1 MLSAAVLALAACTQ
15 NDWTD
20 SSGLPEGKYPL
31 VIEAG
36 GLESVA
42 SRATVDGNWEGVT
55 DVALQ
60 VGAEVKTYTVSASGA
75 NKENAM
81 LSSTAPFYWTSRA
94 DITVTAWW
102 PYNTADLSM
111 PEVKVNADQS
121 SLENFKSSDY
131 IYAHSDAVEFE
142 NPTLEFTHRT
152 ARVTVTLVEGKGVT
166 SLEGASV
173 SLNGLDTEHENPA
186 SVTPY
191 KVSDGFTYD
200 ALVAPQTIA
209 QGAAFISVQ
218 LNGGTYSYLPD
229 AAIELAAGSRYNYTV
244 KVNAKGLEL
253 VGCTITDWTT
263 MGNEEVDANAD
274 YSYNASTD
282 TYTVFTAEGL
292 YAWAE
297 HVNAGNYSTNCIL
310 ANDIVLSAVAEGE
323 SNWTPIHDYYHGT
336 FDGQNHTISGIVI
349 DKSESFEVFVGLFS
363 RLDSDGTV
371 KNLGLVDIDI
381 IDGYTAGGIVG
392 HNLGVVSSC
401 YTIGNIEGDEE
412 AGGIVGL
419 NFGEITSCYTTANIQ
434 GDMHTGGIVG
444 VNEDKIIACYS
455 AGQIQGNHSV
465 GGIAGVNFDEI
476 MACYSTGNIK
486 GESVPL
492 PPMEDEHF
500 IRDYCAG
507 GVAGM
512 NVGEIRACYTTG
524 DIEGTY
530 VGGISGVNQNPMI
543 PEYDIRGWIRNCYWS
558 GNCADGAWPEYPG
571 EYQNMEKVDR
581 GNTWETATAS
591 MNKALEA
598 KNSEWR
604 YVQGEDKT
612 LPPTLQKNQ

>member
-1 MLSAAVLALAACTQ
+1 MLSAAVLTLAACTQ

-111 PEVKVNADQS
+111 PEVKVKADQS

-131 IYAHSDAVEFE
+131 VYAHSDAVEFE
-142 NPTLEFTHRT
+142 HPTLEFTHRT

-209 QGAAFISVQ
+209 QGTAFITVT
-218 LNGGTYSYLPD
+218 LNGTTYSYVPD

-253 VGCTITDWTT
+253 
-263 MGNEEVDANAD
+263 EEVSGGAWTDSNASEDVYTFYKSD
-274 YSYNASTD
+274 YSKAELGDYITTDGKLIDGDAASRLTDEIKAQIVAVVFWTPKQTTSEGRITPASLEDDLIMSAEHEHPECTHGLAVALKDATYNGSESMVWQNSFESVATTFQSGENFSHDSKGNFKSIASGSGEYDPINYILGYQNTVVLRAYNMYCKENSKSDNIVIPVAAIDDFDETNPAPTNSTGWFLPSPKELHILCNKDVDDIVNNSGTD
-282 TYTVFTAEGL
+282 T
-292 YAWAE
+292 W
-297 HVNAGNYSTNCIL
+297 
-310 ANDIVLSAVAEGE
+310 
-323 SNWTPIHDYYHGT
+323 
-336 FDGQNHTISGIVI
+336 
-349 DKSESFEVFVGLFS
+349 
-363 RLDSDGTV
+363 
-371 KNLGLVDIDI
+371 DI
-381 IDGYTAGGIVG
+381 INSSLTA
-392 HNLGVVSSC
+392 
-401 YTIGNIEGDEE
+401 
-412 AGGIVGL
+412 
-419 NFGEITSCYTTANIQ
+419 
-434 GDMHTGGIVG
+434 
-444 VNEDKIIACYS
+444 
-455 AGQIQGNHSV
+455 V
-465 GGIAGVNFDEI
+465 GGDGLKNEF
-476 MACYSTGNIK
+476 
-486 GESVPL
+486 
-492 PPMEDEHF
+492 
-500 IRDYCAG
+500 
-507 GVAGM
+507 
-512 NVGEIRACYTTG
+512 
-524 DIEGTY
+524 
-530 VGGISGVNQNPMI
+530 
-543 PEYDIRGWIRNCYWS
+543 YWS
-558 GNCADGAWPEYPG
+558 SG
-571 EYQNMEKVDR
+571 EYSDSLA
-581 GNTWETATAS
+581 W
-591 MNKALEA
+591 
-598 KNSEWR
+598 
-604 YVQGEDKT
+604 YVYLYSGRVGYNYKDSSYYVR
-612 LPPTLQKNQ
+612 LVFAF